1 MNLSLKAM
9 LTLCLFVAALAAAQ
23 PADVPDENKTLSPY
37 FFVQSDDP
45 STDRLPLLKTGAEV
59 NVAGVIA
66 DVKVTQ
72 VYKNDGKKPIEAI
85 YTFPASTRAAVY
97 ALKMTVG
104 DRIVVARIKE
114 KEQARKDYEVAKQ
127 QGKTASLLEE
137 QRPNVFQMN
146 VANIMPGDYIT
157 VEMSYTELLVP
168 TEGVYEFAYPT
179 VVGPRYNNKTAAES
193 PASEKW
199 IASPYTHEGEAPT
212 YDFGIVVNISAGL
225 PIQDVSCPSHKTR
238 TTFAGLNEAAVRL
251 DPSEKAGGNRDFIL
265 HYRLTGGKIE
275 SGLLFYP
282 GKDEN
287 FFLLMLQPPKRVE
300 AAQIPPREYIFI
312 MDVSGSMHGYPIDIS
327 KKLLRNLLSNLRPK
341 DCFNVLFF
349 AGGNFVLS
357 DKPLRATA
365 GNVESALATIDKQP
379 GGGGTEL
386 LPALRRALVL
396 PRAEGTSRTVVIA
409 TDGYVTVEAEAFD
422 LIRDN
427 LGKANMFAFGIGTS
441 VNRLIIEGMAHV
453 GLGEPFVIDK
463 PDVAEAKAEEFRK
476 YIESPVLASITVE
489 FPGFDAY
496 DVEPPSIPDVLAD
509 RPILVYGKYRG
520 SADGAITL
528 RGLTADGKYTESVNV
543 GRTKPDE
550 ENVALCYLWARQRI
564 QLLSDY
570 GNLGRGR
577 DNAGIK
583 EVTALGLRYNLLTPY
598 TSFIAVDQKVRNVGG
613 RQEVV
618 EEPLPMPQGVSDLAV
633 GGGAQGGISGKSVG
647 AAPAPAGGGWTHIR
661 GGRFDD
667 VTAGKKEM
675 VSRSAVSVERVI
687 TSEDFKRLPV
697 QSLSNVVGLQAGVSG
712 SGSRGGGCA
721 RTKGP
726 NEAPGTVKVGRIQVS
741 GGLSEQTVKDVIE
754 KKLTDINWDYAFELS
769 SRPKLK
775 GRMVVEFVVQ
785 ADDTVRDVKVTTNLL
800 TVDLERKI
808 IRYFEKFAFPNP
820 SGGEATVSLTLNFKP

>member
-1 MNLSLKAM
+1 MNHLKMSLCA
-9 LTLCLFVAALAAAQ
+9 LCLVLPMLVPAQ
-23 PADVPDENKTLSPY
+23 PAEMPEEDKTLSPY

-59 NVAGVIA
+59 NIAGVIA

-97 ALKMTVG
+97 AMKMTIG
-104 DRIVVARIKE
+104 DRVIVARIKE
-114 KEQARKDYEVAKQ
+114 REQARKDYEVAKQ
-127 QGKTASLLEE
+127 QGKSASLLEQ

-193 PASEKW
+193 PKSEKW

-212 YDFGIVVNISAGL
+212 YDFGISVNIAAGL
-225 PIQDVSCPSHKTR
+225 PIQDVSCPSHKTT
-238 TTFAGLNEAAVRL
+238 TTFSGLNEAAVRL

-275 SGLLFYP
+275 SGLLLYP

-300 AAQIPPREYIFI
+300 TAQIPAREFIFI
-312 MDVSGSMHGYPIDIS
+312 MDVSGSMYGYPIDIS
-327 KKLLRNLLSNLRPK
+327 KKLMRNLLSNLRPK
-341 DCFNVLFF
+341 DRFNILFF

-357 DKPLRATA
+357 EKSLSATKE
-365 GNVESALATIDKQP
+365 NIEEALAAIDKQQ

-386 LPALRRALVL
+386 LPALKRALAL

-453 GLGEPFVIDK
+453 GQGEPFVLDK
-463 PDVAEAKAEEFRK
+463 PDVADAQAEKFRK
-476 YIESPVLASITVE
+476 YIETPVLTGITVD

-496 DVEPPSIPDVLAD
+496 DVEPPSIPDVLAE

-520 SADGAITL
+520 SAGGAITV
-528 RGLTADGKYTESVNV
+528 RGFTASGKYTESVDV
-543 GRTKPDE
+543 GQTTAE
-550 ENVALCYLWARQRI
+550 EKNVALRYLWARHRI

-570 GNLGRGR
+570 GNVGRGQ
-577 DNAGIK
+577 DSAGIK
-583 EVTALGLRYNLLTPY
+583 EVTNLGLKYNLLTQY
-598 TSFIAVDQKVRNVGG
+598 TSFIAVDQKIRNVGG
-613 RQEVV
+613 KQEVV
-618 EEPLPMPQGVSDLAV
+618 EQPLPLPAGVSDYAV
-633 GGGAQGGISGKSVG
+633 GGGAATGFAGKSTG
-647 AAPAPAGGGWTHIR
+647 AAAPSMGGVNVR
-661 GGRFDD
+661 GGRNNDVQRRS
-667 VTAGKKEM
+667 VTA
-675 VSRSAVSVERVI
+675 ERVI
-687 TSEDFKRLPV
+687 TAEDFKRLPV
-697 QSLSNVVGLQAGVSG
+697 EQLGNAEQSQQSG
-712 SGSRGGGCA
+712 S
-721 RTKGP
+721 
-726 NEAPGTVKVGRIQVS
+726 VQVGKIQVK
-741 GGLSEQTVKDVIE
+741 GGLSEQAVKGVVE
-754 KKLTDINWDYAFELS
+754 KKLADIKADYAIELS
-769 SRPKLK
+769 SQPSLK
-775 GRMVVEFVVQ
+775 GKMVIEFVVQ
-785 ADDTVRDVKVTTNLL
+785 ADGTVRDVKVTTNQL
-800 TVDLERKI
+800 TADLGKKLI
-808 IRYFEKFAFPNP
+808 KYFEQLAFSKPAG
-820 SGGEATVSLTLNFKP
+820 GGEATVTVTLNFKP

>member
-1 MNLSLKAM
+1 MILSPKAM
-9 LTLCLFVAALAAAQ
+9 LTLCLVVAAFAAAQ
-23 PADVPDENKTLSPY
+23 PADMPDQDKTLSPY

-59 NVAGVIA
+59 NIAGVIA

-97 ALKMTVG
+97 AMKMTIG
-104 DRIVVARIKE
+104 DRVIVARIKE
-114 KEQARKDYEVAKQ
+114 KEQARKEYEVAKQ
-127 QGKTASLLEE
+127 QGKSASLLEQ

-212 YDFGIVVNISAGL
+212 YDFGIEVNIAAGL
-225 PIQDVSCPSHKTR
+225 PIQDISCSSHKT
-238 TTFAGLNEAAVRL
+238 TSKFAGLNEAAIRL

-275 SGLLFYP
+275 SGLLLYP

-300 AAQIPPREYIFI
+300 AAQIPAREYIFI

-327 KKLLRNLLSNLRPK
+327 KKLLRNLASNLRK
-341 DCFNVLFF
+341 TDYFNVLLF
-349 AGGNFVLS
+349 AGGSTVMSEKSL
-357 DKPLRATA
+357 PATEENIKA
-365 GNVESALATIDKQP
+365 ALEMIDKEQ

-386 LPALRRALVL
+386 LPALRRALSL

-409 TDGYVTVEAEAFD
+409 TDGYVTVEAAAFD

-427 LGKANMFAFGIGTS
+427 LGKANMFTFGIGTS

-463 PDVAEAKAEEFRK
+463 PDVAEAQAQKFRK
-476 YIESPVLASITVE
+476 YIESPVLAGITAE

-496 DVEPPSIPDVLAD
+496 DVEPPSIPDVLAE
-509 RPILVYGKYRG
+509 RPILVYGKWRG
-520 SADGAITL
+520 KAAGAITV
-528 RGLTADGKYTESVNV
+528 RGLTASGKHTESVNV
-543 GRTKPDE
+543 GQTKPDE
-550 ENVALCYLWARQRI
+550 KNVALRYLWARHRI

-570 GNLGRGR
+570 GNLRGGR
-577 DNAGIK
+577 DSAGIK
-583 EVTALGLRYNLLTPY
+583 EVTGLGLKYNLLTEY
-598 TSFIAVDQKVRNVGG
+598 TSFIAVDQKIRNVGG
-613 RQEVV
+613 KQEVV
-618 EEPLPMPQGVSDLAV
+618 EQPIPMPQGVSDLAV
-633 GGGAQGGISGKSVG
+633 GGGAKAGLVG
-647 AAPAPAGGGWTHIR
+647 TLWSSPKPTTDALTAAPPPAGGVNVVGQ
-661 GGRFDD
+661 
-667 VTAGKKEM
+667 KKEM
-675 VSRSAVSVERVI
+675 VQRQAVSVER
-687 TSEDFKRLPV
+687 L
-697 QSLSNVVGLQAGVSG
+697 VVTGGFNAEAGRPDSAVVSG
-712 SGSRGGGCA
+712 SVQIG
-721 RTKGP
+721 K
-726 NEAPGTVKVGRIQVS
+726 IQVS
-741 GGLSEQTVKDVIE
+741 GGLSEKAVRDVVE
-754 KKLTDINWDYAFELS
+754 KKLTDIYWDYAIELS
-769 SRPKLK
+769 SQPKLK
-775 GRMVVEFVVQ
+775 GKMVVEFMIQ
-785 ADDTVRDVKVTTNLL
+785 ADGTVRDVKVATNQL
-800 TVDLERKI
+800 TADLEKKL
-808 IRYFEKFAFPNP
+808 IRYFEKFAFPRP
-820 SGGEATVSLTLNFKP
+820 TGGEATVKVTFNFKP